1 MTALQ
6 LDSETCIR
14 HQLVSDAC
22 FGIELES
29 CHCDDW
35 LRLVSLLWLTLESRP
50 ERSRNMIYDHTA
62 NIQWPCMLLG
72 AWKCTHKHARR
83 HFMNLFLLKRRACI
97 ANALVGRALRSARSP
112 VLQNRQNN
120 RRSHR
125 MDSSMNIRKNNRMSN
140 RTNNGMETSMIN

>member
-14 HQLVSDAC
+14 VQLDLDAC

-50 ERSRNMIYDHTA
+50 ERSRNVIYDHTA
-62 NIQWPCMLLG
+62 KIQWSCMRLV
-72 AWKCTHKHARR
+72 AWKGKHTKR
-83 HFMNLFLLKRRACI
+83 HFMNIFLLKRRACI
-97 ANALVGRALRSARSP
+97 ANALVGRALRSARPP

-140 RTNNGMETSMIN
+140 RMNNGMETSMIN